1 MSELAQRPRIG
12 VTPPRQTMT
21 RACQAPQCP
30 MGWRSSPGRTMAT
43 RRAGTERGAA
53 IRIRCRG
60 ANFVRRRAFCVWDR
74 MIMIQSL
81 GGLIWLWLNSLI
93 WFLMQKGSSPWIEW
107 YVHVCPVCFFFA
119 WLVWC
124 RALGAWHT
132 AIPMT
137 TSSSRRL
144 LKCGGWV
151 PTWLSWCQSDYR
163 VPRDPQNPVVNHGQ
177 SSLSLG
183 TNCHL
188 MGIPRYTVY
197 PFFRHSKAMWDCG
210 QRQWSGPKNCSQAL
224 VPEAVHH
231 QAQGWKAGW
240 LFRHFD
246 RNLGAACFF

>member
-60 ANFVRRRAFCVWDR
+60 ANFVRRRAFCVWDLR
-74 MIMIQSL
+74 QDDHDPVI
-81 GGLIWLWLNSLI
+81 GGLIWSWFNIVLNAKRIKSMNRMICPCMSSLF
-93 WFLMQKGSSPWIEW
+93 FL
-107 YVHVCPVCFFFA
+107 A

-137 TSSSRRL
+137 ISSSRRL

-151 PTWLSWCQSDYR
+151 PTCLSWCQSDYR

-177 SSLSLG
+177 SWSII
-183 TNCHL
+183 T
-188 MGIPRYTVY
+188 IPRNKLPLDGYPKVY
-197 PFFRHSKAMWDCG
+197 RIPLF
-210 QRQWSGPKNCSQAL
+210 QTL
-224 VPEAVHH
+224 
-231 QAQGWKAGW
+231 QGHVRLWPTPAKW
-240 LFRHFD
+240 TQKL
-246 RNLGAACFF
+246 